1 MCEAICS
8 GLVVV
13 TSDNTANPEFAST
26 QYAYL
31 CNHIEDYVNA
41 IENLYYNSSI
51 FKEKNKN
58 TQTFSD
64 KLSYDKIIDTEIRLF
79 TSTRERSV

>member
-51 FKEKNKN
+51 FKEKK
-58 TQTFSD
+58 
-64 KLSYDKIIDTEIRLF
+64 
-79 TSTRERSV
+79 

>member
-1 MCEAICS
+1 MGVMLIPTRQDAQGVSMCEAICS

-51 FKEKNKN
+51 FKEKK
-58 TQTFSD
+58 
-64 KLSYDKIIDTEIRLF
+64 
-79 TSTRERSV
+79 